1 MVEVFSFFRSFVIFV
16 VIMFWVEL
24 ARALLLFKAL
34 KQDEEENEV
43 PSFSPSF

>member
-16 VIMFWVEL
+16 VIMFGLNSRE
-24 ARALLLFKAL
+24 RLLLFKAL